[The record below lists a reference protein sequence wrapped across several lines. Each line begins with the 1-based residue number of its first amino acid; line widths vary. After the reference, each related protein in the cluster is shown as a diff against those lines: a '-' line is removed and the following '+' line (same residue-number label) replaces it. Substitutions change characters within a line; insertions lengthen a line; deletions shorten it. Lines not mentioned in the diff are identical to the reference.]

1 MWRLKLIMLQS
12 NMVKKTKLLGLDLGL
27 RRIGVALSDGE
38 VVASQDTIRYYNR
51 DEAIGKILEICR
63 VEGIEKIILGLSKN
77 KSSEA
82 EDMVRSFALEIN
94 KLMPVPIEFVDETLT
109 SKEAERVLKG
119 LKIDIFSEKYKQEID
134 RISAKLILEQYLAEN
149 S

>member
-1 MWRLKLIMLQS
+1 MLQS